1 VRGIMK
7 TSKDS
12 IVIKIW
18 FVWNAI
24 NIILTCIGLVAV
36 LLGGIAILVKLGVM
50 NYALFYS
57 LNVLYIIAS
66 ACIIIGILKKS
77 LLGLYASYLYLLLE
91 TTNAVDGL
99 FHYMNIFGL
108 IKMILV
114 WYIVYEFYKAS
125 KSIKLS

>member
-1 VRGIMK
+1 MK